1 MENLVDP
8 SSLVL
13 SLIMIG
19 FITETVIEL
28 MKRYVQGYKHAD
40 DIIDASSIILSVIL
54 CFVLRISIFDETSMM
69 ANYIGTIIAGFVASR
84 GSNYIHNWFDTLP
97 KKIRKS

>member
-8 SSLVL
+8 SGIAL

-28 MKRYVQGYKHAD
+28 MKRYINGHKYAD
-40 DIIDASSIILSVIL
+40 DIVDASSIILSVIL
-54 CFVLRISIFDETSMM
+54 CFVLSVSIFDETNIM
-69 ANYIGTIIAGFVASR
+69 ANYIGTVIAGFVASR